1 MTERILVVE
10 DDIELARMICD
21 FLSDEGFLVE
31 HIADGAEAID
41 CINSTPPD
49 LVVLDMMLPGAD
61 GLEVVQQVRDQ
72 FGGVILMLTARG
84 DDLTEINS
92 LNRGADAFLDKPVRP
107 HILLAH
113 IRANLR
119 RQREPVVV
127 EEGLIDVH
135 DLRVDTRR
143 REAFINGESMTITS
157 MEFDL
162 LQYFCERLGEVVTR
176 DDLYQAFRRTEYD
189 GFDRSMDMRISTLRK
204 KMDDDAPPYRYIK
217 TVRGKG
223 YLLAR

>member
-1 MTERILVVE
+1 
-10 DDIELARMICD
+10 
-21 FLSDEGFLVE
+21 
-31 HIADGAEAID
+31 
-41 CINSTPPD
+41 
-49 LVVLDMMLPGAD
+49 MLPGAD
-61 GLEVVQQVRDQ
+61 GLEVVVRVREK
-72 FGGVILMLTARG
+72 FAGVILMLTARG

-119 RQREPVVV
+119 RVNLSHQGDPAV
-127 EEGLIDVH
+127 EQEGLIDVH
-135 DLRVDTRR
+135 DLRVDCRR
-143 REAFINGESMTITS
+143 REAFINGEIMTITS

-176 DDLYQAFRRTEYD
+176 DELHQAFRRTEYD
-189 GFDRSMDMRISTLRK
+189 GFDRSMDMRISTLRR
-204 KMDDDAPPYRYIK
+204 KMDDDSPPYRYIK
-217 TVRGKG
+217 TVRGRG